1 MVRND
6 IGTIE
11 DYLKHAPCVKSIAT
25 NEGKCRKQLSYLIDQ
40 VSALSISNIQICCAR
55 HAFQECMLAAAD
67 RNCRASL
74 DGKAV
79 QFTKD
84 MFSKS
89 LAFLLK
95 QFEDYVSVTW
105 SFDEFTVAIIGV
117 EICSH
122 HFRPNSAQCPIQG
135 LTAQDVWETSVPLQY
150 STRPTFNDFT
160 TRRSNNFGW
169 QQTTFKPWSD
179 IFNTRLNVYIEFL
192 YLIQIYDSGNVH

>member
-1 MVRND
+1 
-6 IGTIE
+6 
-11 DYLKHAPCVKSIAT
+11 
-25 NEGKCRKQLSYLIDQ
+25 
-40 VSALSISNIQICCAR
+40 
-55 HAFQECMLAAAD
+55 MLAAAD

-95 QFEDYVSVTW
+95 QCEDYVSVTW
-105 SFDEFTVAIIGV
+105 AFDDTLTVAIIKV

-122 HFRPNSAQCPIQG
+122 HFRPNSAQCPIAG
-135 LTAQDVWETSVPLQY
+135 LTAQDVWETSVPLQD

-160 TRRSNNFGW
+160 TRRSNNFVW
-169 QQTTFKPWSD
+169 QQTTFKPWYPGIRSNS
-179 IFNTRLNVYIEFL
+179 I
-192 YLIQIYDSGNVH
+192 DSPKQQGLFSKTSKSTGNVFLFLSILFIPLLF